1 MGRPTGRR
9 HAWGYGMTDA
19 LMSDVLTESF
29 EACHGLTM
37 LQAAPGDRTAFAL
50 PGDEAVWGRDRPFR
64 VEHLRLELDLDVPR
78 RSVRGVATTTFRPRN
93 DGLREAV
100 FDAIE
105 LAVES
110 VTDEA
115 GKPLAWRTGDRTLTI
130 GLGRARPSTRS
141 ITTVVTYT
149 ATPRR
154 GLYFNRPDA
163 GYPKRPVQVWTQG
176 QAEDSA
182 CYFPCFDF
190 PGEKFTTEMLA
201 TVPAAWFALSNGRL
215 VEVTED
221 RRRRTKTYHW
231 AQETPHPAYLVTLA
245 AGEFDEVVHAAGDVP
260 VQYYG
265 AKGSAADLGR
275 AFGRTPEMIRFFADK
290 IGVDYPWA
298 KYATV
303 AIADFIFGGMEN
315 TSATTMTD
323 TLLHD
328 ARAHEDVLE
337 QCDSITAHELAHQ
350 WFGDLLTCREWSHGW
365 LNESF
370 ATYFDALFVEHHRG
384 HDAFRYDISQKAA
397 NYLQEDARD
406 YRRSIVENIYRE
418 PIDIFDRHLYERG
431 AVVLDMLRT
440 ELGDDLWWKAIRHYV
455 ETHRASDVL
464 THDLQRAIEQATG
477 RNMDAFFQQWV
488 WKGGH
493 PEFKATTAWDA
504 ATKVTTVTLNQ
515 TQKPDDRLTS
525 IYRVPMEIGF
535 MVNGAFERHSVRVV
549 DAAHAFLF
557 TLAAEPAFVSID
569 PAGRVLKTLDFT
581 PGERALQARLT
592 GDPEAVGRIEAAKGL
607 ATLGS
612 PGAIEALRAALMRRR
627 EIDLVRAEIATAL
640 GSAKSDAARDA
651 LIAAA
656 AEPSARVRRAV
667 ASALGNF
674 RDAQAATALRGYL
687 APRSGG
693 RGRNPGDASYYV
705 QANAAAA
712 LGKTLDPSAFEALR
726 SVLGRPAHNDAIT
739 AGALTGLGSL
749 RDARALPLLLERTAW
764 GVHQN
769 ARRAAVAALGALAPY
784 LDDAGR
790 TRLRERLEEL
800 LDDRWLR
807 VQIAAIAALEAVGDA
822 KSIPA
827 LRAAGDRALEGRVK
841 RSARVAIRR
850 IGEAQDRSAEVRG
863 LKDEV
868 DKLQQAN
875 QKLADRMAALEVRL
889 PAPAPRGTPRGA
901 SRRRA

>member
-1 MGRPTGRR
+1 
-9 HAWGYGMTDA
+9 
-19 LMSDVLTESF
+19 MSDFTIEGLGGF

-37 LQAAPGDRTAFAL
+37 LAAAPGDRAFAL
-50 PGDEAVWGRDRPFR
+50 PGDEAVWGRDRPFI
-64 VEHLRLELDLDVPR
+64 VEHLRIEFDLDLPH

-105 LAVES
+105 LQVES
-110 VTDEA
+110 VTDET
-115 GKPLAWRTGDRTLTI
+115 GRPLAFRTGDRTLTI
-130 GLGRARPSTRS
+130 DLGRARPSTRS
-141 ITTVVTYT
+141 ITTIVTYG

-154 GLYFNRPDA
+154 GLYFNQPDA
-163 GYPKRPVQVWTQG
+163 GYPKRPAQVWTQG

-182 CYFPCFDF
+182 CYSPCFDF

-201 TVPAAWFALSNGRL
+201 TVPASWFALSNGRL
-215 VEVTED
+215 VEVTEN

-231 AQETPHPAYLVTLA
+231 AQEIRHPAYLVTLA
-245 AGEFDEVVHAAGDVP
+245 AGEFDEVKHTAALGSGSVP

-265 AKGSAADLGR
+265 ATGTAADLER
-275 AFGRTPEMIRFFADK
+275 AFGRTPEMIRFFSEK

-303 AIADFIFGGMEN
+303 AVADFIFGGMEN

-328 ARAHEDVLE
+328 ERAHEDVLE

-370 ATYFDALFVEHHRG
+370 ATYFDALFTEHHRG
-384 HDAFRYDISQKAA
+384 HDAFRYDVSQKAA
-397 NYLQEDARD
+397 NYHAEDAQN

-431 AVVLDMLRT
+431 SVVLDMLRT
-440 ELGDDLWWKAIRHYV
+440 ELGDELWWKAIHHYV
-455 ETHRASDVL
+455 EAHRTSDVL

-477 RNMDAFFQQWV
+477 RNMDEFFQQWV

-493 PEFKATTAWDA
+493 PEFKATSSWDG
-504 ATKVTTVTLNQ
+504 ATKIATVTLNQ
-515 TQKPDDRLTS
+515 TQKAEGLTS

-535 MVNGAFERHSVRVV
+535 MVNGTFERHEVRVM
-549 DAAHAFLF
+549 DAAHTFLF
-557 TLAAEPAFVSID
+557 KLAAEPTFVSID
-569 PAGRVLKTLDFT
+569 PAGRVLKTLDYT
-581 PGERALQARLT
+581 PGERPLKERLT

-612 PGAIEALRAALMRRR
+612 PAAIEALRTALLRRR
-627 EIDLVRAEIATAL
+627 ELDFVRAEIATAL
-640 GSAKSDAARDA
+640 GKAKSEVARDA

-656 AEPSARVRRAV
+656 GEPSARVRRAV

-674 RDAQAATALRGYL
+674 RDERAAATLRHYL
-687 APRSGG
+687 EVPAGRANAGG
-693 RGRNPGDASYYV
+693 DTSYYV

-712 LGKTLDPSAFEALR
+712 LGRTLDASAFEALR
-726 SVLGRPAHNDAIT
+726 KVLGRPAHNDAIT
-739 AGALTGLGSL
+739 AAALSGLGAL
-749 RDARALPLLLERTAW
+749 RDPRALPLLLDHTKW

-769 ARRAAVAALGALAPY
+769 SRRAATAALGTLAPY
-784 LDDAGR
+784 LDDLGR

-807 VQIAAIAALEAVGDA
+807 VQIAAIAALESVGDA
-822 KSIPA
+822 KAVPA
-827 LRAAGDRALEGRVK
+827 LRAAAGRSLEGRVK
-841 RSARVAIRR
+841 RSVRVAARR
-850 IGEAQDRSAEVRG
+850 IGEAQDRSTEVRG

-868 DKLQQAN
+868 EKLQQTN
-875 QKLADRMAALEVRL
+875 QKLADRMASLEERL
-889 PAPAPRGTPRGA
+889 PKPSARGRG
-901 SRRRA
+901 SR

>member
-1 MGRPTGRR
+1 
-9 HAWGYGMTDA
+9 
-19 LMSDVLTESF
+19 MSDATIEFLGGF
-29 EACHGLTM
+29 EACHGLTAM
-37 LQAAPGDRTAFAL
+37 QMAAPGDRAFAL
-50 PGDEAVWGRDRPFR
+50 PGDEAVWGRDRPFT
-64 VEHLRLELDLDVPR
+64 VEHLRIELDLDIPHR
-78 RSVRGVATTTFRPRN
+78 AVRGVVTTTFRPRN

-105 LAVES
+105 LNVES

-115 GKPLAWRTGDRTLTI
+115 GKPLAFRNGDRTLTI
-130 GLGRARPSTRS
+130 DLGRARPSTRS
-141 ITTVVTYT
+141 ITTVVTYS

-154 GLYFNRPDA
+154 GLYFNVPDE

-201 TVPAAWFALSNGRL
+201 TVPASWFALSNGRL
-215 VEVTED
+215 VEVTENK
-221 RRRRTKTYHW
+221 RRKTATYHW
-231 AQETPHPAYLVTLA
+231 AQELVHPAYLVTLA
-245 AGEFDEVVHAAGDVP
+245 AGEFDEVETSVTLPGGGEVP

-265 AKGSAADLGR
+265 ATGTAADLER
-275 AFGRTPEMIRFFADK
+275 AFGRTPEMIEFFSSK

-303 AIADFIFGGMEN
+303 AVADFIFGGMEN

-328 ARAHEDVLE
+328 ERAHEDVLE
-337 QCDSITAHELAHQ
+337 QCDAITAHELAHQ

-370 ATYFDALFVEHHRG
+370 ATYFDSLFVEHHRG
-384 HDAFRYDISQKAA
+384 HDAFRYDVSQKAA
-397 NYLQEDARD
+397 NYHAEDAQS

-431 AVVLDMLRT
+431 SVVLDMLRT
-440 ELGDDLWWKAIRHYV
+440 ELGDELWWKAINHYV
-455 ETHRASDVL
+455 TQHRESDVL

-493 PEFKATTAWDA
+493 PEFKAATSWDG
-504 ATKVTTVTLNQ
+504 ATKLATVTLNQ
-515 TQKPDDRLTS
+515 TQKAEGLTS

-535 MVNGAFERHSVRVV
+535 MVNGTFERHIVRVM

-557 TLAAEPAFVSID
+557 KLAAEPSFVSID
-569 PAGRVLKTLDFT
+569 VAGRVLKTLDYT
-581 PGERALQARLT
+581 PGEAQLKARLT
-592 GDPEAVGRIEAAKGL
+592 GDPEAIGRIEAAKGL
-607 ATLGS
+607 ANVGS
-612 PGAIEALRAALMRRR
+612 PGAMEALRTALRNRR
-627 EIDLVRAEIATAL
+627 EVDFVRAEIATAL
-640 GSAKSDAARDA
+640 GKAKSDAARDA

-656 AEPSARVRRAV
+656 RESSARVRRAV
-667 ASALGNF
+667 ASALGSF
-674 RDAQAATALRGYL
+674 RDVESAAALRGYIEG
-687 APRSGG
+687 S
-693 RGRNPGDASYYV
+693 GRNPGDASYYV

-712 LGKTLDPSAFEALR
+712 LGKTLDGSAFEALR
-726 SVLGRPAHNDAIT
+726 KVLGRPAHNDAIT
-739 AGALTGLGSL
+739 AGVLTGLGSL
-749 RDARALPLLLERTAW
+749 RDPRALPLLLDHTKW

-769 ARRAAVAALGALAPY
+769 SRRAATAALGALAPH
-784 LDDAGR
+784 LDDMSR
-790 TRLRERLEEL
+790 TKLRERLEEL
-800 LDDRWLR
+800 LDDPWLR
-807 VQIAAIAALEAVGDA
+807 VQIAAIAAVEAVGDT

-827 LRAAGDRALEGRVK
+827 LRAAADRSLEGRVK
-841 RSARVAIRR
+841 RSVRVAVRR
-850 IGEAQDRSAEVRG
+850 IGEAQDRSVEVRG

-868 DKLQQAN
+868 EKLQQTN
-875 QKLADRMAALEVRL
+875 QKLSDRMSALEARL
-889 PAPAPRGTPRGA
+889 PAPAPRRRG
-901 SRRRA
+901 

>member
-1 MGRPTGRR
+1 
-9 HAWGYGMTDA
+9 
-19 LMSDVLTESF
+19 MSDATIEILGGF
-29 EACHGLTM
+29 EACHGLTQM
-37 LQAAPGDRTAFAL
+37 AAAPGDRAFAL
-50 PGDEAVWGRDRPFR
+50 PGDEAVWGRDRPFV
-64 VEHLRLELDLDVPR
+64 VEHLRLEIEPDLAK
-78 RSVRGVATTTFRPRN
+78 RSVHGVATTTFRPRN

-105 LAVES
+105 LTVES

-115 GKPLAWRTGDRTLTI
+115 GKPFAFRTGDRTLTI
-130 GLGRARPSTRS
+130 DLGRARPSTRS

-154 GLYFNRPDA
+154 GLYFNAPDE
-163 GYPKRPVQVWTQG
+163 GYPNRPVQVWTQG

-190 PGEKFTTEMLA
+190 PGEKFTTEKLA
-201 TVPAAWFALSNGRL
+201 TVPASWFALSNGRL
-215 VEVTED
+215 VEVTENK
-221 RRRRTKTYHW
+221 RRKTKTYHW
-231 AQETPHPAYLVTLA
+231 AQEIPHPAYLVTLA
-245 AGEFDEVVHAAGDVP
+245 AGEFDEVVTHAQIPGGGDVP

-265 AKGSAADLGR
+265 ATGTSADLER
-275 AFGRTPEMIRFFADK
+275 AFGRTPEMVRFFSDK

-303 AIADFIFGGMEN
+303 AVADFIFGGMEN

-384 HDAFRYDISQKAA
+384 HDAFRYDVSQKAA
-397 NYLQEDARD
+397 NYFAEDARD

-431 AVVLDMLRT
+431 SVVLDMLRT
-440 ELGDDLWWKAIRHYV
+440 ELGDELWWKAINHYV
-455 ETHRASDVL
+455 TQHRAGDVL

-493 PEFKATTAWDA
+493 PEFKASTSWDGA
-504 ATKVTTVTLNQ
+504 SKILTVALNQ
-515 TQKPDDRLTS
+515 TQKAEGLTS
-525 IYRVPMEIGF
+525 IYRVPMEIGL
-535 MVNGAFERHSVRVV
+535 MVNGTFERHLVRVV

-557 TLAAEPAFVSID
+557 KLAAEPTFVSID
-569 PAGRVLKTLDFT
+569 PAGRVLKTLDYT
-581 PGERALQARLT
+581 PGETPLKARLT
-592 GDPEAVGRIEAAKGL
+592 GDPEAVGRIEAAKAL
-607 ATLGS
+607 AKVGS
-612 PGAIEALRAALMRRR
+612 PGAIEALRTALRNRR
-627 EIDLVRAEIATAL
+627 ETDFVRAEIASAL
-640 GSAKSDAARDA
+640 GGAKSDAARDA
-651 LIAAA
+651 LIGSAGDG
-656 AEPSARVRRAV
+656 SARVRRAI

-674 RDAQAATALRGYL
+674 RDAQAAATLRGYL
-687 APRSGG
+687 EGT
-693 RGRNPGDASYYV
+693 GRNPGDASYYV

-712 LGKTLDPSAFEALR
+712 LGKTLDGTAFEALR
-726 SVLGRPAHNDAIT
+726 KVLGRAAHNDAIT

-749 RDARALPLLLERTAW
+749 RDPRALPLLLDHTKW

-769 ARRAAVAALGALAPY
+769 SRRAATAALGALAPY
-784 LDDAGR
+784 LDDLGR

-800 LDDRWLR
+800 LDDGWLR
-807 VQIAAIAALEAVGDA
+807 VQIAAIAAVEAVGDA

-827 LRAAGDRALEGRVK
+827 LRAAAGRSLEGRVK
-841 RSARVAIRR
+841 RSSRVAIRR
-850 IGEAQDRSAEVRG
+850 IGDAQDRSAEVRG

-868 DKLQQAN
+868 EKLQQTN
-875 QKLADRMAALEVRL
+875 QKLADRMAALEARL
-889 PAPAPRGTPRGA
+889 PAPSP
-901 SRRRA
+901 RRRG

>member
-1 MGRPTGRR
+1 
-9 HAWGYGMTDA
+9 MTDMLA
-19 LMSDVLTESF
+19 ELF
-29 EACHGLTM
+29 EGCHGLTAVQSA
-37 LQAAPGDRTAFAL
+37 QAADRTAFAL

-64 VEHLRLELDLDVPR
+64 VEHLRLEVDLDVPR
-78 RSVRGVATTTFRPRN
+78 RSLRGVATTTFRPRN

-100 FDAIE
+100 FDAVE
-105 LAVES
+105 LHVES

-130 GLGRARPSTRS
+130 DLGRARPASRP
-141 ITTVVTYT
+141 ITTVVTYR

-154 GLYFNRPDA
+154 GLYFNQPDE
-163 GYPKRPVQVWTQG
+163 GYPGRPLQVWTQG

-182 CYFPCFDF
+182 AYFPCFDF

-201 TVPAAWFALSNGRL
+201 TVPASWFALSNGRL
-215 VEVTED
+215 VDVTEN
-221 RRRRTKTYHW
+221 RRRHTKTYHW
-231 AQETPHPAYLVTLA
+231 AQEIPHPAYLVTLA
-245 AGEFDEVVHAAGDVP
+245 AGEFDEVVRAAGDVP
-260 VQYYG
+260 VQFYG
-265 AKGSAADLGR
+265 ATGTAADLER
-275 AFGRTPEMIRFFADK
+275 AFGRTPEMIRFFADR

-303 AIADFIFGGMEN
+303 AVADFIFGGMEN

-328 ARAHEDVLE
+328 ARAHEDLRE
-337 QCDSITAHELAHQ
+337 QCDSISAHELAHQ

-370 ATYFDALFVEHHRG
+370 ATYFDALFVEHQRG
-384 HDAFRYDISQKAA
+384 HDAFRYDLSQKAA
-397 NYLQEDARD
+397 NYFQEDSQN
-406 YRRSIVENIYRE
+406 YRRAIVENIYRE

-431 AVVLDMLRT
+431 SVVLDMLRT
-440 ELGDDLWWKAIRHYV
+440 ELGDDLWWKAIHHYV
-455 ETHRASDVL
+455 QSHRASDVL
-464 THDLQRAIEQATG
+464 THDLQRAVEQATG

-493 PEFKATTAWDA
+493 PEFKATTAWDG
-504 ATKVTTVTLNQ
+504 ATKTATVTLNQ
-515 TQKPDDRLTS
+515 TQKAEGLTS

-535 MVNGAFERHSVRVV
+535 MVNGTFERHTVRVV

-557 TLAAEPAFVSID
+557 KLAAEPAFVSID
-569 PAGRVLKTLDFT
+569 PAGRVLKTLDYT
-581 PGERALQARLT
+581 PGERPLKARLAD
-592 GDPEAVGRIEAAKGL
+592 DPEAIGRIEAAKGL
-607 ATLGS
+607 AAPAS
-612 PGAIEALRAALMRRR
+612 PGAIEALRVALRNRR
-627 EIDLVRAEIATAL
+627 ELDFVRAEIATAL
-640 GSAKSDAARDA
+640 GKAKSDAARDA

-656 AEPSARVRRAV
+656 DDPSARVRRAV
-667 ASALGNF
+667 ATALGSF
-674 RDAQAATALRGYL
+674 RDEQAAATLRGYL
-687 APRSGG
+687 EG
-693 RGRNPGDASYYV
+693 RGKAPGDPSYYV

-712 LGKTLDPSAFEALR
+712 LGKTLSPTAFEAL
-726 SVLGRPAHNDAIT
+726 SGVLGRAAHNDAIT
-739 AGALTGLGSL
+739 AGALTGLGAL
-749 RDARALPLLLERTAW
+749 RDPRALPVLLGLTAW

-769 ARRAAVAALGALAPY
+769 SRRAAVAALGALAPY

-800 LDDRWLR
+800 LDDHWLR

-822 KSIPA
+822 KAVPA

-841 RSARVAIRR
+841 RSVRVAARR
-850 IGEAQDRSAEVRG
+850 IGEAQDRGAEVRG

-868 DKLQQAN
+868 EKLQQAN

-889 PAPAPRGTPRGA
+889 PSP
-901 SRRRA
+901 SRRRD

>member
-1 MGRPTGRR
+1 
-9 HAWGYGMTDA
+9 
-19 LMSDVLTESF
+19 MSEATIEMLGGF
-29 EACHGLTM
+29 EACHGFTM
-37 LQAAPGDRTAFAL
+37 LAGAPGDRAFAL
-50 PGDEAVWGRDRPFR
+50 PGDEAVWGRDRPFT
-64 VEHLRLELDLDVPR
+64 VEHLRLELEPDVAK

-100 FDAIE
+100 FDAVE
-105 LAVES
+105 LHVES

-115 GKPLAWRTGDRTLTI
+115 GKPLAWRSGDRTLTI
-130 GLGRARPSTRS
+130 DLGRARPSTRS
-141 ITTVVTYT
+141 ITTVVTYS

-154 GLYFNRPDA
+154 GLYFNAPDE
-163 GYPKRPVQVWTQG
+163 GYAKRPVQVWTQG

-201 TVPAAWFALSNGRL
+201 TVPASWFALSNGRL
-215 VEVTED
+215 VEVTENK
-221 RRRRTKTYHW
+221 RRKTATYHW
-231 AQETPHPAYLVTLA
+231 AQEIPHPAYLVTLA
-245 AGEFDEVVHAAGDVP
+245 AGEFDEVTDSAGTGAGTVP

-265 AKGSAADLGR
+265 APGTADDLER
-275 AFGRTPEMIRFFADK
+275 AFGRTPEMIEFFSSK

-303 AIADFIFGGMEN
+303 AVADFIFGGMEN

-328 ARAHEDVLE
+328 VRAHEDVLE

-384 HDAFRYDISQKAA
+384 HDAFRYDVSLKAA
-397 NYLQEDARD
+397 NYFAEDAKD

-431 AVVLDMLRT
+431 SVVLDMLRT
-440 ELGDDLWWKAIRHYV
+440 ELGDDLWWKAINHYV
-455 ETHRASDVL
+455 TTHRASDVL

-477 RNMDAFFQQWV
+477 RNMDSFFQQWV

-493 PEFKATTAWDA
+493 PEFKATTSWDG
-504 ATKVTTVTLNQ
+504 ATKLLTVALNQ
-515 TQKPDDRLTS
+515 TQKAEGLTS
-525 IYRVPMEIGF
+525 IYRVPLEIGL
-535 MVNGAFERHSVRVV
+535 MVNGIFERHIVRIV

-557 TLAAEPAFVSID
+557 KLAAEPTFVSID
-569 PAGRVLKTLDFT
+569 PAGRVLKTLDYT
-581 PGERALQARLT
+581 PGERPLRERLT
-592 GDPEAVGRIEAAKGL
+592 GDPEAVGRIEAAKAL
-607 ATLGS
+607 AKVGS
-612 PGAIEALRAALMRRR
+612 PGAIEALRTALRNRR
-627 EIDLVRAEIATAL
+627 ELDIVRAEIATAL
-640 GSAKSDAARDA
+640 GGTKSDAARDA
-651 LIAAA
+651 LIAVAG
-656 AEPSARVRRAV
+656 EPSARVRRAV

-674 RDAQAATALRGYL
+674 RDEQAAAALRGFL
-687 APRSGG
+687 EGT
-693 RGRNPGDASYYV
+693 GRNPGDVSYYV

-712 LGKTLDPSAFEALR
+712 LGKTLDGSAFEALR
-726 SVLGRPAHNDAIT
+726 KVLGRPAHNDAIT
-739 AGALTGLGSL
+739 AAALSGLGSL
-749 RDARALPLLLERTAW
+749 RDPRALPLLLDHTKW

-769 ARRAAVAALGALAPY
+769 SRRAATSALGALAPY
-784 LDDAGR
+784 LDDLGR

-807 VQIAAIAALEAVGDA
+807 VQIAAIAAVEAVGDRR
-822 KSIPA
+822 SIPA
-827 LRAAGDRALEGRVK
+827 LGAAAGRSLEGRVK
-841 RSARVAIRR
+841 RSARVAVRR

-868 DKLQQAN
+868 EQLQQTN
-875 QKLADRMAALEVRL
+875 QKLSDRMAAIEARL
-889 PAPAPRGTPRGA
+889 PAPSARQRG
-901 SRRRA
+901 

>member
-1 MGRPTGRR
+1 
-9 HAWGYGMTDA
+9 MTDLLSEA
-19 LMSDVLTESF
+19 F
-29 EACHGLTM
+29 EACHALTM
-37 LQAAPGDRTAFAL
+37 QAAAPGDRDFAL
-50 PGDEAVWGRDRPFR
+50 PGDEAVWGRDRPFT
-64 VEHLRLELDLDVPR
+64 VEHLRIELDLDIPR
-78 RSVRGVATTTFRPRN
+78 RGVRGVATTTFRPRN

-105 LAVES
+105 LNVES
-110 VTDEA
+110 VTDET
-115 GKPLAWRTGDRTLTI
+115 GKALAWRSGDRTLTI
-130 GLGRARPSTRS
+130 DLGRARPSTRS
-141 ITTVVTYT
+141 ITTIVTYN

-154 GLYFNRPDA
+154 GLYFNAPDE
-163 GYPKRPVQVWTQG
+163 GYPNRPLQVWTQG

-201 TVPAAWFALSNGRL
+201 TVPASWFVLSNGRL
-215 VEVTED
+215 VEVTENK
-221 RRRRTKTYHW
+221 RRKTATYHW
-231 AQETPHPAYLVTLA
+231 AQEIPHPAYLVTLA
-245 AGEFDEVVHAAGDVP
+245 AGEFDEVETNAGSVP

-265 AKGSAADLGR
+265 ATGTAADLER
-275 AFGRTPEMIRFFADK
+275 AFGRTPEMIEFFADK

-303 AIADFIFGGMEN
+303 AVADFIFGGMEN

-370 ATYFDALFVEHHRG
+370 ATYFDSLFVEHHRG
-384 HDAFRYDISQKAA
+384 HDAFRYDVSLKAA
-397 NYLQEDARD
+397 NYHAEDAKD

-431 AVVLDMLRT
+431 SVVLDMLRT
-440 ELGDDLWWKAIRHYV
+440 ELGDELWWKAISHYV
-455 ETHRASDVL
+455 TTHRASDVL

-493 PEFKATTAWDA
+493 PEFKAATSWDG
-504 ATKVTTVTLNQ
+504 ATKIATVTLNQ
-515 TQKPDDRLTS
+515 TQKAEGLTS

-535 MVNGAFERHSVRVV
+535 MVNGVFERHIVRVV

-557 TLAAEPAFVSID
+557 KLVAEPSFVSID
-569 PAGRVLKTLDFT
+569 VAGCVLKTLDYM
-581 PGERALQARLT
+581 PGERPLPARLT
-592 GDPEAVGRIEAAKGL
+592 GDPEAVGRIEAAQAL
-607 ATLGS
+607 AKLGS
-612 PGAIEALRAALMRRR
+612 PGAIEALRTALRNRR
-627 EIDLVRAEIATAL
+627 ELEIVRAEIATAL
-640 GSAKSDAARDA
+640 GKAKSDAARDA

-656 AEPSARVRRAV
+656 GEPSARVRRAV
-667 ASALGNF
+667 AAALGAF
-674 RDAQAATALRGYL
+674 HDEQSAAALRGYL
-687 APRSGG
+687 EDGG
-693 RGRNPGDASYYV
+693 RRKDSGDASYYV

-712 LGKTLDPSAFEALR
+712 LGKTLDASAFEALR
-726 SVLGRPAHNDAIT
+726 KVLGRPAHNDAIT

-749 RDARALPLLLERTAW
+749 RDPRALPVLLDHTKW

-769 ARRAAVAALGALAPY
+769 SRRAAVAALGALAPY

-822 KSIPA
+822 KAVPA

-841 RSARVAIRR
+841 RSVRVAVRR
-850 IGEAQDRSAEVRG
+850 IGASQDRSAEVKT
-863 LKDEV
+863 LKTEV
-868 DKLQQAN
+868 ELLQQAN
-875 QKLADRMAALEVRL
+875 QKLADRMAMLETRL
-889 PAPAPRGTPRGA
+889 PAPST
-901 SRRRA
+901 RRRG